1 MLKMYEMRVFC
12 VCGCIAVLFRSVR
25 SRTLLCEWIGIFADV
40 SERVE
45 NMFKWRLFGKIV
57 LFYACLLCC
66 FSFIL
71 SCLWLDPKQLNIT
84 QNPQNCFEQS
94 FESAKIMN
102 SFFFSF
108 FLLSFFFVYAGVIQ
122 KLHICHVNHMKN
134 WHPIQIMAATN

>member
-1 MLKMYEMRVFC
+1 MKIDFNSVHPVCPYPKRVYFIRTTAENKTILFILKMNKKNKMATYNGDTHSKCKWSHFAKCAMLKMYEMRVFC

-71 SCLWLDPKQLNIT
+71 SCLWLDPK
-84 QNPQNCFEQS
+84 
-94 FESAKIMN
+94 
-102 SFFFSF
+102 
-108 FLLSFFFVYAGVIQ
+108 
-122 KLHICHVNHMKN
+122 
-134 WHPIQIMAATN
+134 